1 MASSDNITTR
11 TSSINNSTSSNTENM
26 VQVAPTY
33 EKYIGLVEK
42 ALKKSRSDIDTKELI
57 RLAYGD
63 DTAPFGGDEML
74 GEIMDGVLDKLAAA
88 DKENGTV
95 LPQFKNICEQQ
106 RAASTAGTD
115 QASSLSSS
123 LPSFQ
128 DRLNVIDA
136 ATNRVMKWETELAE
150 AEKRDKNTAQ
160 SALANS
166 INGGGSSTIGSV
178 TVDEIVMYREY
189 QEKLIVQKQLQEQL
203 AKIQDEADQLQAD
216 CDNRQNQV
224 ETKLMELGKVEK
236 NLEAAADICSM
247 GFVHPTTTTTTT
259 STMGM

>member
-136 ATNRVMKWETELAE
+136 ATNRVIKWETELAE
-150 AEKRDKNTAQ
+150 AEKHDKNTAQ

-166 INGGGSSTIGSV
+166 INGSSSV

-216 CDNRQNQV
+216 YESRHNQV
-224 ETKLMELGKVEK
+224 QTKLIELGKVEK